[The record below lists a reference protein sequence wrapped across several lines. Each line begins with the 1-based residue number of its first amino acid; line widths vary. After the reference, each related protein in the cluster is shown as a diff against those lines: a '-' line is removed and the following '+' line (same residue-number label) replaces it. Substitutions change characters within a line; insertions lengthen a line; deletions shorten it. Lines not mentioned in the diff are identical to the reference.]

1 MHKIL
6 YIENY
11 TFSKII
17 IGQDGDNL
25 TCVKW
30 KMHGNGEAMTDSY
43 VCIDLETTGL
53 NPKTDRIIEIG
64 VVKMENNVVVD
75 EWETFVNP
83 DRKLEERII
92 ELTGIH
98 DEQLSSA
105 PKIEEVLPRLLEM
118 TEGFVLLGH
127 SVLFDYS
134 FVKKAAVNQKMTFER
149 YGIDTLKIARKYL
162 ADLGSR
168 SLPCLC
174 RHYGIDH
181 SAHRALHDARA
192 TNELYRKLTEQFY
205 NKEETEGDKS
215 LFCPKKLCYQ
225 AKRDT
230 PITIPQKEQL
240 YKLVDRHKLILDYD
254 IEKLTRSEASRR
266 IDQLLAEYGR

>member
-1 MHKIL
+1 
-6 YIENY
+6 
-11 TFSKII
+11 
-17 IGQDGDNL
+17 
-25 TCVKW
+25 
-30 KMHGNGEAMTDSY
+30 MTDSY

-53 NPKTDRIIEIG
+53 NPKTDKIIEIG
-64 VVKMENNVVVD
+64 IVRVENNEVIK
-75 EWETFVNP
+75 EWETLVNP

-105 PKIEEVLPRLLEM
+105 PGIEEVLPKLLEIADDSI
-118 TEGFVLLGH
+118 LLGH

-134 FVKKAAVNQKMTFER
+134 FVKKAAVNQRMSFER
-149 YGIDTLKIARKYL
+149 NGIDTLKIARKYL
-162 ADLGSR
+162 AHLESR

-174 RHYGIDH
+174 GYYGINH
-181 SAHRALHDARA
+181 TAHRALHDAKA
-192 TNELYRKLTEQFY
+192 TVELYRKLAEQFY
-205 NKEETEGDKS
+205 DQEETEGDKS
-215 LFCPKKLCYQ
+215 LFRPKKLCYQ

-240 YKLVDRHKLILDYD
+240 YKLMDRHKLVIDYD
-254 IEKLTRSEASRR
+254 IAKLTRSEASRR